1 VRLAIQG
8 AYIPHRR
15 AAGADAIRRTS
26 RQCLDGRR
34 VANVRSAHQLFLFV
48 GSQGRLPRCGLL
60 AWRRGTCLDLL
71 LFRLLGLPI
80 PFLLPVSHVDLLG
93 FEGDTTNEKERD
105 DNGGTIESVKRN
117 WAKACSSRCGRS
129 VGFPHSPSDV
139 ATTVTCN
146 LTLRFWE

>member
-1 VRLAIQG
+1 LNRL
-8 AYIPHRR
+8 PDR
-15 AAGADAIRRTS
+15 ASTAG
-26 RQCLDGRR
+26 G

-80 PFLLPVSHVDLLG
+80 PLLLPVSHVDLLG
-93 FEGDTTNEKERD
+93 FGGDTTNEKERD
-105 DNGGTIESVKRN
+105 HNGGTIESVKRN
-117 WAKACSSRCGRS
+117 WA
-129 VGFPHSPSDV
+129 PSDPV
-139 ATTVTCN
+139 TTVTCN